1 MGIVWFILSLFYSW
15 IVVCEVYENH
25 SYNMSIKQRLHYYTK
40 KITACPYCDH
50 RKLLPDINANI

>member
-25 SYNMSIKQRLHYYTK
+25 SYNIIKQIK
-40 KITACPYCDH
+40 
-50 RKLLPDINANI
+50 ANSNKS